1 MLFPPPGNLAN
12 PGTEPVSS
20 VFPALKTD
28 FLSVEPSLTLTHS
41 LSLSLSLS
49 HTHTHTHTHTMME
62 YYSTIKKNGIW
73 SFLTTWMDPEGIMLS
88 EIRQTEKDKYCM
100 FSLIGGI

>member
-20 VFPALKTD
+20 VFPILKTD
-28 FLSVEPSLTLTHS
+28 FLSVEPSLTLT
-41 LSLSLSLS
+41 L
-49 HTHTHTHTHTMME
+49 THTHTMME
-62 YYSTIKKNGIW
+62 YYSSIKKNGIW

-100 FSLIGGI
+100 FSLISGI